1 MRAAKPQMS
10 TLLMDWTLFRVPT
23 QRREPPWAAP
33 LPLYQFS
40 PPRTTITRGSTDMTG
55 ITAGASITVN
65 TRAFLITCLGKLQ
78 ALSTPPPS
86 QTLHLTS
93 TEEAMRAGRRSS
105 SEGME
110 SSTRALLPSR
120 GLAPLT
126 RTPSTTTAHIP
137 QRTQERPH
145 RPPPR
150 AATGRCAAAARPSS
164 SARGLIGCRSSQS
177 ASMLRPPRES
187 PVEGGVTPPSGANWR
202 RPQRVPAPPPLRSSG
217 GSRLAARVGGVARSF
232 APSARGPAPS
242 RRALPGVCVLRHP
255 PTRTGRAGVRRA
267 LRVTA
272 LGPGAR
278 RQPDGSS
285 RSVSGLSVPSSGS
298 VSFRRRLGRVRG
310 RPSGAAGVSLA
321 AGSRGRGLVR
331 AADPAAGVARR
342 PGSVRRGPAEVGGAR
357 GSAASLLHRRRHER
371 GSVRPQLADPH
382 LPGHGGGR
390 AARRGHAGLRVR
402 VHRLHPSQP
411 DPNPARARAGGAR
424 PGPRRSGSGAG
435 PCRPHRGPGEAAPG
449 APRGA
454 GGAGWG
460 EAVPPPGG
468 VRKGRAG
475 VGPPGEALGGR
486 REEAARPTAARER
499 GLSW

>member
-105 SEGME
+105 SEGMK

-120 GLAPLT
+120 GLALLT

-187 PVEGGVTPPSGANWR
+187 PVEGGVTPPLGANWR
-202 RPQRVPAPPPLRSSG
+202 RPQRVPAPPPSALQVVRASLRAWAVSRAPSRLPRGAPPPPAVPSQVCACCVTRPRARGVLASAVRSASPLLAQARG
-217 GSRLAARVGGVARSF
+217 GSRTVPLAASRGSRFPPPAPF
-232 APSARGPAPS
+232 PSA
-242 RRALPGVCVLRHP
+242 V
-255 PTRTGRAGVRRA
+255 
-267 LRVTA
+267 
-272 LGPGAR
+272 
-278 RQPDGSS
+278 
-285 RSVSGLSVPSSGS
+285 
-298 VSFRRRLGRVRG
+298 
-310 RPSGAAGVSLA
+310 
-321 AGSRGRGLVR
+321 
-331 AADPAAGVARR
+331 
-342 PGSVRRGPAEVGGAR
+342 
-357 GSAASLLHRRRHER
+357 GSAAF
-371 GSVRPQLADPH
+371 GA
-382 LPGHGGGR
+382 
-390 AARRGHAGLRVR
+390 
-402 VHRLHPSQP
+402 
-411 DPNPARARAGGAR
+411 ARAGQRGSRWR
-424 PGPRRSGSGAG
+424 PVL
-435 PCRPHRGPGEAAPG
+435 
-449 APRGA
+449 
-454 GGAGWG
+454 GGAAWC
-460 EAVPPPGG
+460 ARRIPPL
-468 VRKGRAG
+468 A
-475 VGPPGEALGGR
+475 
-486 REEAARPTAARER
+486 
-499 GLSW
+499 